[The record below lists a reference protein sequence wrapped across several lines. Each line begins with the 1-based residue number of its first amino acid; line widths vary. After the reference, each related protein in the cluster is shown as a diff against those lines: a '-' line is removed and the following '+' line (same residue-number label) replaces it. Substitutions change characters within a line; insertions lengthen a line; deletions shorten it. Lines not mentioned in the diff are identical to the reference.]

1 LANSS
6 SLATILVIF
15 AGLGM
20 RINQQV
26 VEVYFVKDL
35 DQLEEEVVQVFV
47 LINQAIGSTVA
58 LTVNIIGKIE
68 FWVASDF
75 LELVWENVRTILALV
90 KCIAY
95 NITLT
100 ILGGFCL

>member
-1 LANSS
+1 MCTYTFLANSS

-68 FWVASDF
+68 F
-75 LELVWENVRTILALV
+75 
-90 KCIAY
+90 
-95 NITLT
+95 
-100 ILGGFCL
+100 